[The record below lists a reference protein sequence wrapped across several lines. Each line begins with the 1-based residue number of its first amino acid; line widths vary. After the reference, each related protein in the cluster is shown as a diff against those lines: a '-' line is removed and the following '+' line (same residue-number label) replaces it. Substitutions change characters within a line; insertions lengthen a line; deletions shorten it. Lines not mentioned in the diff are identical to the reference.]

1 MGKNGASPKSPRKL
15 SKFLRSSF
23 SKLLQL
29 SNSNNPESNNVESPT
44 SSLRSS
50 QSLDP
55 VESPAE
61 IQQTGEYNLMSP
73 TTLAY
78 LEEAKM
84 SGLPV
89 IPFAYPTCVLVDKM
103 KNKEV
108 IEMSKKEAKN
118 KAALRDIDDEMMPK
132 SPPGTLESIV
142 DIAQR

>member
-1 MGKNGASPKSPRKL
+1 M
-15 SKFLRSSF
+15 
-23 SKLLQL
+23 
-29 SNSNNPESNNVESPT
+29 
-44 SSLRSS
+44 
-50 QSLDP
+50 DP